1 MYKHIRKKER
11 TRERYIIIE
20 NNRRRSMK
28 KLRIRREAE
37 DRLPTG
43 AVLLSPSLSIY
54 PNPSLLV
61 ITMMLIL
68 PFSSLS
74 LSLLF

>member
-1 MYKHIRKKER
+1 
-11 TRERYIIIE
+11 
-20 NNRRRSMK
+20 MK

-37 DRLPTG
+37 VRLPRG

-54 PNPSLLV
+54 PNPSFLV

-68 PFSSLS
+68 PFWFA
-74 LSLLF
+74 LSLLLVIQSIYQL

>member
-74 LSLLF
+74 LSLSF

>member
-20 NNRRRSMK
+20 SNRRRSMK

-74 LSLLF
+74 LPF

>member
-1 MYKHIRKKER
+1 VYKHIRKKER

>member
-20 NNRRRSMK
+20 SNRRRSMK

-74 LSLLF
+74 LSF

>member
-1 MYKHIRKKER
+1 VYKHIRKKER

-74 LSLLF
+74 LSLSF